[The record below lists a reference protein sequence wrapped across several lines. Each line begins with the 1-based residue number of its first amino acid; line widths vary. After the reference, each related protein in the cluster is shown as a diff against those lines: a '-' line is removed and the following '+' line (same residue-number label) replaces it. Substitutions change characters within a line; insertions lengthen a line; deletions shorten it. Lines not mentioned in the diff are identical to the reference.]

1 MVHCFEREEMYTLEL
16 NKAFR
21 HADLQRKPASRG
33 ERRHECKRLPTEPC
47 CNERNGES
55 NSGLHS
61 ALHPIVLRHTGDLSN
76 GNSRCTTFC
85 PREFRSQHE
94 SHPLGQS
101 CEKTLSIIF
110 FVSSSFVAFLPLLYP
125 FLIFIKFRPFSR
137 IAFNPIHLII
147 INRLRCILPR
157 VLYVTSYK

>member
-21 HADLQRKPASRG
+21 HADLQRKLASRG

-55 NSGLHS
+55 NSGLLS

-85 PREFRSQHE
+85 PRELRSQHE

-101 CEKTLSIIF
+101 CEKNTEHSFLCIFFLCRLSSLTLSLYYF
-110 FVSSSFVAFLPLLYP
+110 LSNFVLSPALLSIQST
-125 FLIFIKFRPFSR
+125 L
-137 IAFNPIHLII
+137 
-147 INRLRCILPR
+147 
-157 VLYVTSYK
+157 